1 MARGQ
6 RFRNNAKR
14 EFNRYWGSR
23 HGGKRKQRF
32 GPERERRCMDCKN
45 RDICGLYGKADHP
58 SCFEPENRYFIHHG
72 ETTERGIIA
81 AVWAAILFL
90 IFAILGTTK

>member
-14 EFNRYWGSR
+14 EFNRYWR
-23 HGGKRKQRF
+23 NKQKQKAMRT
-32 GPERERRCMDCKN
+32 RE
-45 RDICGLYGKADHP
+45 ITQG
-58 SCFEPENRYFIHHG
+58 EPEKPIDY
-72 ETTERGIIA
+72 ERLDKNIVSAIW
-81 AVWAAILFL
+81 AVILFL

>member
-14 EFNRYWGSR
+14 EFNRYWR
-23 HGGKRKQRF
+23 NKQKQKAMRA
-32 GPERERRCMDCKN
+32 REATQ
-45 RDICGLYGKADHP
+45 G
-58 SCFEPENRYFIHHG
+58 EPEKPIDY
-72 ETTERGIIA
+72 ERVEKNIVFAIW
-81 AVWAAILFL
+81 VAILFL

>member
-14 EFNRYWGSR
+14 EFNRYWR
-23 HGGKRKQRF
+23 NKQKQKAMRA
-32 GPERERRCMDCKN
+32 RETTQ
-45 RDICGLYGKADHP
+45 G
-58 SCFEPENRYFIHHG
+58 EPEKPVDYKRLDKNMVSAIW
-72 ETTERGIIA
+72 
-81 AVWAAILFL
+81 AVILFL